1 MYGYNVNKAQALSTA
16 KRHKILDIL
25 IQNNVMRPYEIIS
38 HLEMLIRTRK
48 NIKSMF
54 DAIEKWEED
63 IDYVQHY
70 NKIDE
75 SVKVKSIYAHV

>member
-48 NIKSMF
+48 NINSMF

>member
-16 KRHKILDIL
+16 KHHKILDIL

-54 DAIEKWEED
+54 DAREKWEED

>member
-54 DAIEKWEED
+54 DAREKWEED

>member
-48 NIKSMF
+48 NIKSMELIPHGVLF
-54 DAIEKWEED
+54 QMRMQLLNSGKMVFCGIK
-63 IDYVQHY
+63 
-70 NKIDE
+70 NLKM
-75 SVKVKSIYAHV
+75 